1 MPRFYFHMRSGED
14 FIEDPEGSELPD
26 LAAARAE
33 AIAAAREL
41 MADRIR
47 NGHPADGQEFLIFD
61 EDGKQI
67 DTIPF
72 RSVLRVD

>member
-14 FIEDPEGSELPD
+14 FIEDPEGSDLPD

-33 AIAAAREL
+33 ASAAAREL

-47 NGHPADGQEFLIFD
+47 NGHPADGHEFLIYD
-61 EDGKQI
+61 EDGKLI